1 MAKKKIEL
9 EDLARMTQQGFLE
22 MGKNFVEMNK
32 KMIDGFHSV
41 NKRLSGL
48 EKDVT
53 EIKFHMTEMVRRS
66 ELLALEQRVEKLEKI
81 FSKK

>member
-32 KMIDGFHSV
+32 KMTDGFHSI

-48 EKDVT
+48 EDDVA
-53 EIKFHMTEMVRRS
+53 EINF
-66 ELLALEQRVEKLEKI
+66 I
-81 FSKK
+81 

>member
-1 MAKKKIEL
+1 MSKKKIEL

-32 KMIDGFHSV
+32 KMTDGFHSV

-48 EKDVT
+48 EDDVV
-53 EIKFHMTEMVRRS
+53 EIKG
-66 ELLALEQRVEKLEKI
+66 
-81 FSKK
+81 